1 MVFIALQYMS
11 KYLARLKTRLLQ
23 KRLIVKSLSISF
35 ISQAVSSLTNFCI
48 VLYLVRVLDK
58 IQFGQYSFGFALILF
73 ISGLICAFIGVQFVV
88 NLPDQSLDSR
98 ANYTLHHLVL
108 IIMGGF
114 IVICVAFIS
123 KIIIKTTFPDLS
135 VITLIFPVAVASVLY
150 ALRDLLMRFAFSERR
165 EGLVFVSNVVV
176 AVTITTLFFII
187 SVTGNSIKAA
197 SALYAY
203 AIGQAAGSIYV
214 IMIFNLPCR
223 EAKLL
228 KIIQAVYESWTGGR
242 WHIVTTLVYSLRAQA
257 HNFVVTPILGFA
269 ALAEVNA
276 ARILLTPAIMA
287 IPPSTQVIM
296 PRFAEQRAKGNKKLF
311 QTSMI
316 WIVTLSSIAIIYSI
330 LLLFFAPWV
339 VPLALGKE
347 YSHTGP
353 LIIIWCFAI
362 VFSVFRNGVSV
373 ALLVIRSFRRL
384 LYANIVATIMTI
396 VFAITFA
403 RIFGAG
409 GAVFAL
415 ALSEF
420 LLSIMLFV
428 LLKTQLANKKTI

>member
-58 IQFGQYSFGFALILF
+58 MEFGQYSFGFALILF

-187 SVTGNSIKAA
+187 SVTGNSIKAS

-214 IMIFNLPCR
+214 IMIFNLPWR
-223 EAKLL
+223 EANLL
-228 KIIQAVYESWTGGR
+228 KIIQAFYESWTGGR
-242 WHIVTTLVYSLRAQA
+242 WHILTTLVYSLRAQA

-330 LLLFFAPWV
+330 LLLFFSPWV

>member
-1 MVFIALQYMS
+1 MQYMS

-187 SVTGNSIKAA
+187 SVTGNSIKAS

-214 IMIFNLPCR
+214 IMIFNLPWR
-223 EAKLL
+223 EANLL
-228 KIIQAVYESWTGGR
+228 KIIQAFYESWTGGR
-242 WHIVTTLVYSLRAQA
+242 WHILTTLVYSLRAQA

-330 LLLFFAPWV
+330 LLLFFSPWV

>member
-1 MVFIALQYMS
+1 ME
-11 KYLARLKTRLLQ
+11 
-23 KRLIVKSLSISF
+23 
-35 ISQAVSSLTNFCI
+35 
-48 VLYLVRVLDK
+48 
-58 IQFGQYSFGFALILF
+58 FGQYSFGFALILF

-187 SVTGNSIKAA
+187 SVTGNSIKAS

-214 IMIFNLPCR
+214 IMIFNLPWR
-223 EAKLL
+223 EANLL
-228 KIIQAVYESWTGGR
+228 KIIQAFYESWTGGR
-242 WHIVTTLVYSLRAQA
+242 WHILTTLVYSLRAQA

-330 LLLFFAPWV
+330 LLLFFSPWV